1 MKLSEFAKRIGVSE
15 QTLRNWDKSGK
26 LVAKRTKGNHRFYT
40 EDDYNNYMGI
50 SNKNKKEVSKLND
63 VQAKWL
69 ADFID
74 SMSDKDDKEVV
85 KKAIEAK
92 WEAGMSKEEAKKIA
106 KQAIIENWIKE
117 FVDSMSQEDWQ
128 PEKD

>member
-1 MKLSEFAKRIGVSE
+1 MKLAEFANRIGVSE

-117 FVDSMSQEDWQ
+117 FVDSMS
-128 PEKD
+128 